1 MAFLIYAGNKF
12 SVQWSCF
19 WFMGNVD
26 GSNRGKFFGKLTGTA
41 FLKALQIE

>member
-1 MAFLIYAGNKF
+1 
-12 SVQWSCF
+12 
-19 WFMGNVD
+19 MGNVD